1 MYLSNNSTGFVMKLV
16 LFYPRGKYMLKNVRR
31 TEIRK
36 ILDLNME
43 NGKWENLKSVKNETT
58 KEVSVDRILHD
69 ESLQF
74 LITSYIG
81 MPYENVSLMYP
92 MKMDKVQAENNVF
105 INNISN
111 VFESVRY
118 YNNKSDSTILSLN
131 GLKEDVSRE
140 FDSMM
145 ELGSVDNFLID
156 FFRIGFQK
164 RSFSQ
169 KLNKE
174 VEVFEYVLKGDTEQS
189 DCDKLINYIDDHMD
203 NTENNYF
210 YLPLEGWKIDE
221 FRDNGYFNNLIM
233 HYDKIF
239 ICGSGE
245 EWTSS
250 SAIFVQ

>member
-1 MYLSNNSTGFVMKLV
+1 
-16 LFYPRGKYMLKNVRR
+16 MLKNVRR
-31 TEIRK
+31 TEVRK
-36 ILDLNME
+36 ILDLSME
-43 NGKWENLKSVKNETT
+43 NGKWENLNLDKTETA
-58 KEVSVDRILHD
+58 KEISADKLLHD
-69 ESLQF
+69 ESMQY

-92 MKMDKVQAENNVF
+92 MKMDKVRGDNNVF
-105 INNISN
+105 INKLSNI
-111 VFESVRY
+111 FESVRY
-118 YNNKSDSTILSLN
+118 YKNKSDSTILSLN
-131 GLKEDVSRE
+131 NLKDDISRE

-145 ELGSVDNFLID
+145 ELGNVDNFLID
-156 FFRIGFQK
+156 FFKIGFQK

-169 KLNKE
+169 KVNEE
-174 VEVFEYVLKGDTEQS
+174 VEVFEYVLKGDTDQF
-189 DCDKLINYIDDHMD
+189 DCDKLINYIDDHMN

-221 FRDNGYFNNLIM
+221 FRDNGYFNNLSL

-250 SAIFVQ
+250 SAIFVH

>member
-1 MYLSNNSTGFVMKLV
+1 MKLV

-156 FFRIGFQK
+156 FSDR
-164 RSFSQ
+164 FSE
-169 KLNKE
+169 KKFFPE
-174 VEVFEYVLKGDTEQS
+174 VKQ
-189 DCDKLINYIDDHMD
+189 
-203 NTENNYF
+203 
-210 YLPLEGWKIDE
+210 
-221 FRDNGYFNNLIM
+221 
-233 HYDKIF
+233 
-239 ICGSGE
+239 GS
-245 EWTSS
+245 
-250 SAIFVQ
+250 